1 MKKLISILSAFLLCA
16 VAYGANVYT
25 NSFVRDGVTYV
36 QRGVLT
42 AKDYV
47 VTNVVGGI
55 GGGNVESVN
64 GQTGVVVI
72 SEVNSATNWINKPD
86 WIEDNWAALANEAN
100 YSTEAGHV
108 PWRGIEEKPDWIG
121 NSKPTYT
128 ANEVGAL
135 PANGKAVSAEQSDL
149 AENATNARNAEWA
162 AFARDAGNA
171 EYATSAGG
179 VFWFDVYGKPDWLG
193 DEKPTYTA
201 TEVGAAPAK
210 TMLVL
215 GGTSPN
221 YDLRLNGVAQTFE
234 QVSNCVANGE
244 VIAKHLN
251 GFYKPTYLSAS
262 EIMFD
267 CTGFIAGDVSTRRIH
282 MVKTDNK
289 VALDDTKVLAEE
301 KWVGTTV
308 TNVVNDYVATNT
320 EVFVTN
326 NLLTISQDGAIKW
339 QESFGGYK
347 MDASTALTVN
357 CKDHAV
363 TFVTASGETGLT
375 IVPPGANANGESRDF
390 VVYVNTSGTNSLD
403 LTAFTTIYASDVAN
417 TNAVKEKLTALY
429 FTELSADV
437 WMLGRQE
444 LNRVKP

>member
-1 MKKLISILSAFLLCA
+1 MIFLFLLLAGVACA
-16 VAYGANVYT
+16 EVAPLYSTLNDLPG
-25 NSFVRDGVTYV
+25 
-36 QRGVLT
+36 T
-42 AKDYV
+42 ALV
-47 VTNVVGGI
+47 MTNVAEYVAANGGS
-55 GGGNVESVN
+55 GGGAVQSVN
-64 GQTGVVVI
+64 GETGVVVLDA
-72 SEVNSATNWINKPD
+72 EKVGALPVDGVAQEANHAETANRANSA
-86 WIEDNWAALANEAN
+86 AYANEADN
-100 YSTEAGHV
+100 ASYASSAGSVFWFDISGV
-108 PWRGIEEKPDWIG
+108 PSWIG
-121 NSKPTYT
+121 DDKPTYT
-128 ANEVGAL
+128 ADEVGAL
-135 PANGKAVSAEQSDL
+135 PITGGILSGNL
-149 AENATNARNAEWA
+149 AIGTIDNIFFNAERGTA
-162 AFARDAGNA
+162 LIDGI
-171 EYATSAGG
+171 TCTTLSAYESIY
-179 VFWFDVYGKPDWLG
+179 VNDVDILN
-193 DEKPTYTA
+193 
-201 TEVGAAPAK
+201 EVNSKAPAK
-210 TMLVL
+210 TILTL

-221 YDLRLNGVAQTFE
+221 YELRLNGVAQTFE
-234 QVSNCVANGE
+234 QVSNYVANGE

-282 MVKTDNK
+282 MTKSNNK

-347 MDASTALTVN
+347 MDASTAQTVN